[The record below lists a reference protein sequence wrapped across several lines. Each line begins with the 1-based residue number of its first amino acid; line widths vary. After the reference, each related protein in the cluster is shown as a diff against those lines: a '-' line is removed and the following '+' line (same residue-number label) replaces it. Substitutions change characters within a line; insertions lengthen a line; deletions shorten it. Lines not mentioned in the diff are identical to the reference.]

1 MDDEA
6 ALRVALDL
14 LHVPS
19 RVRLLRANPLPQG
32 VPFLLLIVAGD
43 QEATAYAAKIV
54 DRTEDMVQKAA
65 AFFIEQILLC
75 PEADSYRVLGASPDA
90 TTSDLR
96 RNMALLIKW
105 LHPDLDRPGE
115 QSVFA
120 RRVTM
125 AWDDLKTSER
135 RAAYDLR
142 RALPAN
148 KASRR
153 KQLAADHASTCPTP
167 CGVSRLG
174 IRSRAC
180 CAERCF
186 SCSGGR
192 CTDHAKHRVT
202 GVKAK
207 GQEKALRPKKGVG
220 LERAKHTSSA
230 ASRNTFPR
238 LWDRPGLAGGYAK
251 PCRASRNHCAR
262 NGTRPAGR
270 RSCGHVE
277 SC

>member
-1 MDDEA
+1 MMGDEA

-19 RVRLLRANPLPQG
+19 RVRLLRTNPLPQG

-75 PEADSYRVLGASPDA
+75 AEADSYRVLGASPEA

-142 RALPAN
+142 RVLPSN
-148 KASRR
+148 KPSKRR
-153 KQLAADHASTCPTP
+153 QT
-167 CGVSRLG
+167 
-174 IRSRAC
+174 
-180 CAERCF
+180 
-186 SCSGGR
+186 
-192 CTDHAKHRVT
+192 
-202 GVKAK
+202 
-207 GQEKALRPKKGVG
+207 
-220 LERAKHTSSA
+220 
-230 ASRNTFPR
+230 
-238 LWDRPGLAGGYAK
+238 
-251 PCRASRNHCAR
+251 
-262 NGTRPAGR
+262 GR
-270 RSCGHVE
+270 RSGKHMPHPTWGEQVGNAQPGLLRRALFFLLGRAVH
-277 SC
+277 

>member
-1 MDDEA
+1 MMGDEA

-32 VPFLLLIVAGD
+32 IPFLLLIVAGD
-43 QEATAYAAKIV
+43 QEATTYAAKIV

-142 RALPAN
+142 RVLPAN
-148 KASRR
+148 KPSRR
-153 KQLAADHASTCPTP
+153 RQTGS
-167 CGVSRLG
+167 
-174 IRSRAC
+174 RSR
-180 CAERCF
+180 
-186 SCSGGR
+186 
-192 CTDHAKHRVT
+192 KHMPYPMR
-202 GVKAK
+202 GE
-207 GQEKALRPKKGVG
+207 QVG
-220 LERAKHTSSA
+220 
-230 ASRNTFPR
+230 NTQ
-238 LWDRPGLAGGYAK
+238 PGLLR
-251 PCRASRNHCAR
+251 RALFFLL
-262 NGTRPAGR
+262 GR
-270 RSCGHVE
+270 AVH
-277 SC
+277 